1 MDEYDEMYGIEDDF
15 EQQFADELEVMAE
28 MERESPRN
36 VKVSELRSK
45 KQTFEEAL
53 TSADSALPDAPE
65 REEDESLTPKAKK
78 RKQDVVK
85 KLHFE
90 AAHDEDDE
98 DGDDGNDGNDDI
110 TPQKSE
116 RTRSG
121 FSLSLSPDRSV
132 ATGPLGVLDISGLE
146 VLQESPKRAAAPHH
160 ALKRPPASG
169 DFITVTDCTGNRV
182 YLRKNQDQQTP
193 DPRFF
198 RNSQNALGLLAVP
211 VEVLKEQVSER
222 RHRQLV
228 EESQRLTELLNSGID
243 PELLVDEVPED
254 TEDENSNAS
263 DESSASRLWVDRFAP
278 QHYMELLSDDFTNR
292 CLLKWLKL
300 WDSVVFGR
308 ERKPRPPTAESRANS
323 TSAQNQNQNQNQRF
337 KTKSQI
343 TEEILEAELDQYKR
357 PKLKVALLSGPP
369 GLGKTTLAHIIAK
382 HAGYNV
388 VEINASDD
396 RSAELFQKRID
407 TATQMKSV
415 LGANEKPNC
424 LIIDEI
430 DGAPAAAIS
439 VLLAT
444 LNRKDSRE
452 GEDSTSNPLKKK
464 KKKESVLLRPII
476 CICNDLYT
484 PALRPLR
491 QQAFLLTFPPT
502 QQSRLTQRL
511 AEITR
516 RQGMKADTG
525 SLMALC
531 EKTDNDIR
539 ACINTLQFLHGRG
552 QRQLDQ
558 RVVNSMSIGLKDQ
571 NKGLF
576 SVWQEIFQLPRLKRK
591 RIGGDPFG
599 GFEEAGLKDRSQRLQ
614 HILHLASSS
623 GEHEKLTQGLYDN
636 FLSMKL
642 KDPSLTGVC
651 SGLDWLCFSDLVNEK
666 RIGGDPFGGF
676 EEAGLKD
683 RSQRLQHI
691 LHLASSSGEHEKLT
705 QGLYDNFLS
714 MKLKDPSLTGVCSG
728 LDWLCFSDLVN
739 PQLYST
745 REKQQLC
752 ELIDTMI
759 NYNLTYRQ
767 ERTAEGQYTYI
778 LEPNIEDVVQ
788 FPGLPPRRQLTY
800 QVKQLIARETELERM
815 RRVERAQQRHN
826 PQKVN
831 PQLYSTREKQQLCEL
846 IDTMINYNLTYRQ
859 ERTAEGQYTYILEPN
874 IEDVVRFPGLPPRR
888 QLTYQVKQLIARE
901 TELERMRRVERAQ
914 QRHNPQKMEK
924 VEEVKEV
931 KKPQAKKQTSRNH
944 QQRLENIV
952 KEAVVESK
960 PEMDFF
966 GRTVVP
972 KEKLAANSETDEDG
986 KSSGNLQIGKAV
998 GNSDVWFRFNEGV
1011 SNAVRRNVYI
1021 RELL

>member
-28 MERESPRN
+28 MDRQSPRIG
-36 VKVSELRSK
+36 KVSEFRNR

-53 TSADSALPDAPE
+53 TSADSGTAAAPE
-65 REEDESLTPKAKK
+65 REDDESLTPKAKK
-78 RKQDVVK
+78 RKQDVAK
-85 KLHFE
+85 KLSFHE
-90 AAHDEDDE
+90 EEEEEE
-98 DGDDGNDGNDDI
+98 DGGEI
-110 TPQKSE
+110 IPPSSPEEHQTSE
-116 RTRSG
+116 RTRP
-121 FSLSLSPDRSV
+121 FS
-132 ATGPLGVLDISGLE
+132 VLDISGLE
-146 VLQESPKRAAAPHH
+146 VLQESPKRATTPRHV
-160 ALKRPPASG
+160 LRRPPASG

-182 YLRKNQDQQTP
+182 YLRKNHEQDQQTP

-198 RNSQNALGLLAVP
+198 RNTQNALGLLAVP
-211 VEVLKEQVSER
+211 IEVLREQVSER

-228 EESQRLTELLNSGID
+228 EESQRLTELLTSGVD
-243 PELLVDEVPED
+243 PELLVGEVTEN
-254 TEDENSNAS
+254 TEDENVKAC
-263 DESSASRLWVDRFAP
+263 DESSASRLWVDHFAP
-278 QHYMELLSDDFTNR
+278 RHYMELLSDDFTNR

-300 WDSVVFGR
+300 WDWVVFGR
-308 ERKPRPPTAESRANS
+308 ERAPRAPTAESRANS
-323 TSAQNQNQNQNQRF
+323 TGAQNQNQNQRF

-407 TATQMKSV
+407 MATQMKSV
-415 LGANEKPNC
+415 LGADEKPNC

-516 RQGMKADTG
+516 QQGMKADTG

-552 QRQLDQ
+552 RRQLDQ
-558 RVVNSMSIGLKDQ
+558 RMVNSMSIGLKDQ

-576 SVWQEIFQLPRLKRK
+576 SVWQEIFQLPRIKRK

-599 GFEEAGLKDRSQRLQ
+599 VFEEVGLKDGSHRLQ
-614 HILHLASSS
+614 HIVHLASSS

-642 KDPSLTGVC
+642 KDPSLAGVC
-651 SGLDWLCFSDLVNEK
+651 SGLDWLCFSDLVNECVFHGQNYSLMRYLPFLPAAFHHLFAANSVP
-666 RIGGDPFGGF
+666 RISYPNSHY
-676 EEAGLKD
+676 EGLTKTQHTKNAVVAMLAEIPPSI
-683 RSQRLQHI
+683 RSRVCQYNLCLDVLSLLLELI
-691 LHLASSSGEHEKLT
+691 CPKLR
-705 QGLYDNFLS
+705 
-714 MKLKDPSLTGVCSG
+714 P
-728 LDWLCFSDLVN
+728 VN
-739 PQLYST
+739 PQLYSL

-767 ERTAEGQYTYI
+767 ERTTEGQYTY
-778 LEPNIEDVVQ
+778 V
-788 FPGLPPRRQLTY
+788 
-800 QVKQLIARETELERM
+800 
-815 RRVERAQQRHN
+815 
-826 PQKVN
+826 
-831 PQLYSTREKQQLCEL
+831 
-846 IDTMINYNLTYRQ
+846 
-859 ERTAEGQYTYILEPN
+859 LEPN

-914 QRHNPQKMEK
+914 QKRNPQTET

-944 QQRLENIV
+944 HQRLENIV
-952 KEAVVESK
+952 KQTVVESK
-960 PEMDFF
+960 PETDFF
-966 GRTVVP
+966 GRAVVP
-972 KEKLAANSETDEDG
+972 KEKPSADSATDGDG
-986 KSSGNLQIGKAV
+986 KPSGERMGKAV

-1011 SNAVRRNVYI
+1011 SNAVRRSVYI

>member
-1 MDEYDEMYGIEDDF
+1 MCLRCTNISRERRSVAEGPAVLLCCLHSRSTQGVSVCARAPLGMDEYDEMYGVEDEF

-28 MERESPRN
+28 MENEPPRD
-36 VKVSELRSK
+36 VKVSEFRNR

-53 TSADSALPDAPE
+53 ASSDSARFNGGVATAPA
-65 REEDESLTPKAKK
+65 REEEQEDETLTPKAKK
-78 RKQDVVK
+78 RKQDVAK
-85 KLHFE
+85 KLQFE
-90 AAHDEDDE
+90 AAHNDDDDDE
-98 DGDDGNDGNDDI
+98 GHI
-110 TPQKSE
+110 TPPPSAQVNQRSE

-121 FSLSLSPDRSV
+121 FSLSLSPDRRVPAGALS
-132 ATGPLGVLDISGLE
+132 VLDISGLE
-146 VLQESPKRAAAPHH
+146 VLQESPKRASAPRH

-169 DFITVTDCTGNRV
+169 DYITVTDTTGNRV
-182 YLRKNQDQQTP
+182 YLRKSQDQDEQIP

-198 RNSQNALGLLAVP
+198 WNSQNALGLLSVP
-211 VEVLKEQVSER
+211 IEVLKEQVSER

-243 PELLVDEVPED
+243 PELLAGDVTGDA
-254 TEDENSNAS
+254 EDENANAA
-263 DESSASRLWVDRFAP
+263 DESSASRLWVDRFSP

-300 WDSVVFGR
+300 WDTVVFGR
-308 ERKPRPPTAESRANS
+308 EWKPRPPTAESRANS
-323 TSAQNQNQNQNQRF
+323 NQNQNQNQRF

-430 DGAPAAAIS
+430 DGAPAAAIN

-452 GEDSTSNPLKKK
+452 GEESTANSLKKK
-464 KKKESVLLRPII
+464 KKKKEAVLLRPII

-552 QRQLDQ
+552 QRQLDM

-576 SVWQEIFQLPRLKRK
+576 SVWQEIFQLPRVKRK
-591 RIGGDPFG
+591 RIGGDGFG
-599 GFEEAGLKDRSQRLQ
+599 GFEEAGLRDSSQRLQ
-614 HILHLASSS
+614 HILHLVSSC

-642 KDPSLTGVC
+642 KDPSLAGVC
-651 SGLDWLCFSDLVNEK
+651 SGLDWLCFSDLVNECVLHGQNYSLMRYLPFLPAAFHHLFAANSVP
-666 RIGGDPFGGF
+666 RISYPNSHY
-676 EEAGLKD
+676 E
-683 RSQRLQHI
+683 
-691 LHLASSSGEHEKLT
+691 
-705 QGLYDNFLS
+705 
-714 MKLKDPSLTGVCSG
+714 SLTKTQHTRNALVAMLAEIPPSIRSRVCQINLC
-728 LDWLCFSDLVN
+728 LDLLSLLLELICPKLRPVN

-767 ERTAEGQYTYI
+767 ERTPEGQYTYV
-778 LEPNIEDVVQ
+778 LEPNV
-788 FPGLPPRRQLTY
+788 
-800 QVKQLIARETELERM
+800 
-815 RRVERAQQRHN
+815 
-826 PQKVN
+826 
-831 PQLYSTREKQQLCEL
+831 
-846 IDTMINYNLTYRQ
+846 
-859 ERTAEGQYTYILEPN
+859 
-874 IEDVVRFPGLPPRR
+874 EDVVRFPGLPPRR

-914 QRHNPQKMEK
+914 HKHNLHKTEK
-924 VEEVKEV
+924 VEEVTEV
-931 KKPQAKKQTSRNH
+931 KKPQVKKQPSRNH
-944 QQRLENIV
+944 HQRLENIV
-952 KEAVVESK
+952 KQALVESK
-960 PEMDFF
+960 PETDFF
-966 GRTVVP
+966 GRAITP
-972 KEKLAANSETDEDG
+972 REKASAAGLAPEEDG
-986 KSSGNLQIGKAV
+986 KPSGGAQMGKAV

>member
-28 MERESPRN
+28 MDPFPGESPRIG
-36 VKVSELRSK
+36 KVSEFRNRK
-45 KQTFEEAL
+45 HTFEEAL
-53 TSADSALPDAPE
+53 TSADSALTRPDTAAAPE
-65 REEDESLTPKAKK
+65 REDDESLTPKAKK
-78 RKQDVVK
+78 RKQDVAK
-85 KLHFE
+85 KLHFHE
-90 AAHDEDDE
+90 DE
-98 DGDDGNDGNDDI
+98 DGGEI
-110 TPQKSE
+110 IPPSSPEEHQRSE

-121 FSLSLSPDRSV
+121 FSLSLSPDRPV
-132 ATGPLGVLDISGLE
+132 AAGTLSVLDISGLE
-146 VLQESPKRAAAPHH
+146 VLQESPKRATTPRH

-182 YLRKNQDQQTP
+182 YLRKNHEQDQQTP

-198 RNSQNALGLLAVP
+198 RNTQNALGLLTVP
-211 VEVLKEQVSER
+211 IEVLREQVSER

-228 EESQRLTELLNSGID
+228 EESQRLTELLNSGVD
-243 PELLVDEVPED
+243 PELLVGEVTEN
-254 TEDENSNAS
+254 TEDENVKAC

-300 WDSVVFGR
+300 WDWVVFGR
-308 ERKPRPPTAESRANS
+308 ERKPCPPTAESRANS
-323 TSAQNQNQNQNQRF
+323 TGAQNQNQNQRF

-407 TATQMKSV
+407 MATQMKSV
-415 LGANEKPNC
+415 LGADEKPNC

-452 GEDSTSNPLKKK
+452 GGDSTSNPLKKK

-516 RQGMKADTG
+516 QQGMKADTG

-552 QRQLDQ
+552 RRQLDQ

-576 SVWQEIFQLPRLKRK
+576 SVWQEIFQLPRIKRK

-599 GFEEAGLKDRSQRLQ
+599 VFEEAGLKDGSQRLQ
-614 HILHLASSS
+614 HIVHLASSS

-651 SGLDWLCFSDLVNEK
+651 SGLDWLCFSDLVNECVFHGQNYSLMRYLPFLPAAFHHLFAANSVP
-666 RIGGDPFGGF
+666 RISYPNSHY
-676 EEAGLKD
+676 EGLTKTQHTKNAVVAMLAEIPPSI
-683 RSQRLQHI
+683 RSRVCQNNLCLDVLSLLLELI
-691 LHLASSSGEHEKLT
+691 CPKLR
-705 QGLYDNFLS
+705 
-714 MKLKDPSLTGVCSG
+714 P
-728 LDWLCFSDLVN
+728 VN
-739 PQLYST
+739 PQLYSM

-767 ERTAEGQYTYI
+767 ERTAEGQYTYV
-778 LEPNIEDVVQ
+778 LEPNIEDVVR
-788 FPGLPPRRQLTY
+788 FPGVPPRRQLTY

-815 RRVERAQQRHN
+815 RRVERAQQKRN
-826 PQKVN
+826 PQ
-831 PQLYSTREKQQLCEL
+831 T
-846 IDTMINYNLTYRQ
+846 
-859 ERTAEGQYTYILEPN
+859 
-874 IEDVVRFPGLPPRR
+874 
-888 QLTYQVKQLIARE
+888 E
-901 TELERMRRVERAQ
+901 T
-914 QRHNPQKMEK
+914 

-944 QQRLENIV
+944 HQRLENIV
-952 KEAVVESK
+952 KQTVVESK
-960 PEMDFF
+960 PETDFF
-966 GRTVVP
+966 GRAVAP
-972 KEKLAANSETDEDG
+972 KEKPSAHSATDEDG
-986 KSSGNLQIGKAV
+986 RPGGSRIGKAV